1 MVRYTPLRQIADKEK
16 NKLYSLLDTN
26 PEIKYRIKI
35 VLLASEGYT
44 VPEIREMTNTY
55 DKTIRKWIHKFND
68 NNGIEGLFTKIDYSP
83 MVKIDNDA
91 RKVIVKIASTNP
103 RDLGLKFS
111 TWSLASTNPRD
122 LGLKFSTWSLRSLAG
137 YLTKDKKIV
146 KQGISHTR
154 IKDILNESK
163 IEWRNSKIILGKS
176 RDPEYELKKR
186 GLNR

>member
-1 MVRYTPLRQIADKEK
+1 MVRYTPIIREIKDKDK
-16 NKLYSLLDTN
+16 NKLYTLLDTN

-35 VLLASEGYT
+35 ILLANDGYT

-91 RKVIVKIASTNP
+91 RKQIVKI
-103 RDLGLKFS
+103 
-111 TWSLASTNPRD
+111 ASTNPRD

-137 YLTKDKKIV
+137 YLTRDKKIV
-146 KQGISHTR
+146 KEGISHTR
-154 IKDILNESK
+154 IKEILNESK
-163 IEWRNSKIILGKS
+163 IEWRNSKIVLVRS
-176 RDPEYELKKR
+176 RDLEYELKKR
-186 GLNR
+186 ELKN

>member
-1 MVRYTPLRQIADKEK
+1 VVRYTPLRDITDKEK
-16 NKLYSLLDTN
+16 NRLYSLLDTN
-26 PEIKYRIKI
+26 QEIKYRIKI
-35 VLLASEGYT
+35 ILLASEGYT

-55 DKTIRKWIHKFND
+55 DRTIRKWIHKFNEM
-68 NNGIEGLFTKIDYSP
+68 GIDGLFTKIDYSP

-91 RKVIVKIASTNP
+91 RKQIVKI
-103 RDLGLKFS
+103 
-111 TWSLASTNPRD
+111 ASTNPRD

-137 YLTKDKKIV
+137 YLTRDKKIV

-163 IEWRNSKIILGKS
+163 IEWRNSKMVLGKS

-186 GLNR
+186 GLKN

>member
-1 MVRYTPLRQIADKEK
+1 MVRYTPLRDITDKEK
-16 NKLYSLLDTN
+16 NRLYSLLDTN
-26 PEIKYRIKI
+26 QEIKYRIKI

-55 DKTIRKWIHKFND
+55 DKTIRKWIHKFNEM
-68 NNGIEGLFTKIDYSP
+68 GIDGLFTKIDYSP

-91 RKVIVKIASTNP
+91 RKQIVKI
-103 RDLGLKFS
+103 
-111 TWSLASTNPRD
+111 ASTNPRD

-137 YLTKDKKIV
+137 YLTKEDKKIV

-186 GLNR
+186 GLKN